1 MTFEDH
7 RIGSPLGHSGHPLI
21 SIARITGI
29 SLFFQLIQTAA
40 VKGWKVFLLG
50 ASPDSNQ
57 GAFVTLSAQYPGL
70 EIVGHIDGFFQDSQE
85 VVRTINASGA
95 DIVFVAMGS
104 PKQEFWIAEH
114 REAIDAPFCMGVGGT
129 FDVVSGQA
137 KWAPSFSARPARS
150 GCIDSSVIPGAGG
163 GSRCCPGLP
172 GWWLRRNCLGV
183 GSANNESVCGGGAE
197 RMTLCLIG

>member
-1 MTFEDH
+1 MELDRLCRAVIRGLDF
-7 RIGSPLGHSGHPLI
+7 RGHSGHPLI

-57 GAFVTLSAQYPGL
+57 GAFDTLSAQYPGL
-70 EIVGHIDGFFQDSQE
+70 KIVGHIDGFFQDSQE
-85 VVRTINASGA
+85 VVRQVNASGA

-129 FDVVSGQA
+129 FDVVSGKA
-137 KWAPSFSARPARS
+137 KWAPSFFRKTGTEWLYRLLSDPRRWRRQL
-150 GCIDSSVIPGAGG
+150 V
-163 GSRCCPGLP
+163 LP
-172 GWWLRRNCLGV
+172 RFAWLVLKAKLFGV
-183 GSANNESVCGGGAE
+183 WQ
-197 RMTLCLIG
+197 R